1 MLNYIFIGKTDRG
14 LKRKINEDAVLVNEQ
29 GGFCLVADGIGGSM
43 GGEVASRIFADTAQD
58 AFTRAAALN
67 ESTYTTIQRVF
78 LNANKYILN
87 YAGKHPDC
95 EGMGCTAELFAIEE
109 ERYTLGHIGDSR
121 TYRMRN
127 NELKQLT
134 KDHSL
139 VQEQLDQGLITP
151 EDVSTHALKNVILRA
166 VGIKKDPAVD
176 IIRGSLFSGDIFL
189 LCSDG
194 LTDLVGQEIIKQCL
208 LSSLPLEQKGDA
220 LIREANNQGGKDN
233 ISVVLVQIN

>member
-1 MLNYIFIGKTDRG
+1 MTNYIFVGKTDRG
-14 LKRKINEDAVLVNEQ
+14 LKRKKNEDAILVNEQ
-29 GGFCLVADGIGGSM
+29 DGFCLVADGIGGSLA
-43 GGEVASRIFADTAQD
+43 GDVASRMFADTAQD
-58 AFTRAAALN
+58 VFAKAIALN

-78 LNANKYILN
+78 LNANEYILD
-87 YAGKHPDC
+87 YAGKHPGC

-109 ERYTLGHIGDSR
+109 DRYVLGHIGDSR
-121 TYRMRN
+121 TYRLRN

-139 VQEQLDQGLITP
+139 VQEQLDQELIKP

-176 IIRGSLFSGDIFL
+176 IIRGNLFSGDIFL

-194 LTDLVGQEIIKQCL
+194 LSDLVDLKTMKQHL
-208 LSSLPLEQKGDA
+208 LFPLSLEQKADS
-220 LIREANNQGGKDN
+220 LVQEANAKGGKDN
-233 ISVVLVQIN
+233 ISVVLVQIS

>member
-1 MLNYIFIGKTDRG
+1 MTNYIFVGKTDRG
-14 LKRKINEDAVLVNEQ
+14 LKRKKNEDAVLVNEQ
-29 GGFCLVADGIGGSM
+29 DGFCLVADGIGGSLA
-43 GGEVASRIFADTAQD
+43 GDVASGIFADTAREVFAQ
-58 AFTRAAALN
+58 APALN
-67 ESTYTTIQRVF
+67 ESTYTIIQRVF
-78 LNANKYILN
+78 LNANEDILDYSGN
-87 YAGKHPDC
+87 HPGC

-109 ERYTLGHIGDSR
+109 DRYVLGHIGDSR

-139 VQEQLDQGLITP
+139 VQEQLDQELIKP

-176 IIRGSLFSGDIFL
+176 IIRGNLFSGDIFL

-194 LTDLVGQEIIKQCL
+194 LSDLVDLETMKQHL
-208 LSSLPLEQKGDA
+208 LSPLPLEQKADS
-220 LIREANNQGGKDN
+220 LVREANDRGGKDN
-233 ISVVLVQIN
+233 ISVVLVEIQ

>member
-1 MLNYIFIGKTDRG
+1 MDSYIFVGKTDRG
-14 LKRKINEDAVLVNEQ
+14 LKRKINEDTVLVNEH

-43 GGEVASRIFADTAQD
+43 GGDMASRMFADTAQD
-58 AFTRAAALN
+58 LFTKADSLN

-78 LNANKYILN
+78 LNANDYILN

-109 ERYTLGHIGDSR
+109 GHYVLGHIGDSR

-139 VQEQLDQGLITP
+139 VQEQLDKGLIKP

-176 IIRGSLFSGDIFL
+176 IIRGNLFSGDIFL

-194 LTDLVGQEIIKQCL
+194 LTDLVDQEILKQYI
-208 LSSLPLEQKGDA
+208 LSPLSLEQKAEA
-220 LIREANNQGGKDN
+220 LIQEANSRGGKDN
-233 ISVVLVQIN
+233 ISVVLVQIR

>member
-1 MLNYIFIGKTDRG
+1 MANYTFVGKTDRG
-14 LKRKINEDAVLVNEQ
+14 LKRKINEDAILINEQ
-29 GGFCLVADGIGGSM
+29 DGFCLVADGIGGAI

-58 AFTRAAALN
+58 AFTKATALN

-78 LNANKYILN
+78 LNANEYILN
-87 YAGKHPDC
+87 YAGKHPDF

-121 TYRMRN
+121 TYRIRN

-166 VGIKKDPAVD
+166 VGVKKDPAVD
-176 IIRGSLFSGDIFL
+176 IIRGSLFRGDIFL

-194 LTDLVGQEIIKQCL
+194 LSDMVDPETMKRLL
-208 LSSLPLEQKGDA
+208 LSSLPLGQKADA
-220 LIREANNQGGKDN
+220 LIQDANARGGKDN
-233 ISVVLVQIN
+233 ISVALVQIS